1 MKLSYRPEIDGLRAI
16 AVGAVI
22 LYHSKINF
30 LNSEIFQGGFIGV
43 DIFFVISGYLITS
56 IILQELKTT
65 NDFSFKNFYE
75 RRARRILPVLILV
88 ILTSI
93 PFALFILM
101 PGSLVNFSKSIIY
114 SLVFSSN
121 FFFHFSGQIYGAESG
136 LLKPFLHTWS
146 LSVEEQFY
154 IIFPLIIFF
163 LFKRFNKNIFS
174 FLIVTFFLSLLVAIW
189 GSKNYPSFYFYALF
203 SRGWEVLAGS
213 ILAYFEQTLGRRGK
227 KKKINFILPS
237 IGLILILHSF
247 LFFDDTMRHPS
258 LITISPII
266 GVCLLIWFSNQN
278 EITTKILSSK
288 IFVGVGLISYS
299 LYLWHY
305 PIFAFSRITGV
316 IEADVLKKIILASI
330 IFLISILSYFL
341 IEKPARNRKYN
352 FKKILISIILFSSIS
367 SIFSF
372 YTIYKDGKINKV
384 NEYIAEQTSS
394 PLHQSKCK
402 FSSDKLNFLDDNF
415 FKINFD
421 YCKKNLG
428 KFILILG
435 DSHSVDLF
443 NSLSKTSSKN
453 NFIIGLNKAGCRPSK
468 IDWNKCQYSNALKFI
483 IKNQDD
489 IKYVFFNQKGSYLL
503 KDYVNLP
510 INLDKINEVMNYLIE
525 IKKVTN
531 KLYFIGPHM
540 EQKKNLQRKDVK
552 NMIEK
557 KFLVDNTKYDLIKL
571 DEKLKEI
578 ANENKIQYIS
588 LIQAI
593 NFKFSE
599 DFLVETNLTYS
610 NGDHWNDFGEIYFGK
625 RLISNSIFQ
634 DILIK

>member
-56 IILQELKTT
+56 IILQELKIT

-75 RRARRILPVLILV
+75 RRARRILPVLLLV

-93 PFALFILM
+93 PFALLILM
-101 PGSLVNFSKSIIY
+101 PGSLVNFSKSVIY

-174 FLIVTFFLSLLVAIW
+174 FLIVTFFLSLLIAIW

-213 ILAYFEQTLGRRGK
+213 LLAYFEQTLGRRSK
-227 KKKINFILPS
+227 KKKINFIFPI

-266 GVCLLIWFSNQN
+266 GVCLLIWFSNEN
-278 EITTKILSSK
+278 EIITKILSSK

-316 IEADVLKKIILASI
+316 IEADAFKKIILASI

-341 IEKPARNRKYN
+341 IEKPARNRKYK
-352 FKKILISIILFSSIS
+352 FKKILISIILFSSIL

-384 NEYIAEQTSS
+384 NEYIAEQVSS

-402 FSSDKLNFLDDNF
+402 FSSDKSNFLDDNF
-415 FKINFD
+415 FKMNFD

-428 KFILILG
+428 QFILILG

-453 NFIIGLNKAGCRPSK
+453 NFIIGFNKAGCRPSK

-489 IKYVFFNQKGSYLL
+489 IKYVLFNQKGSYLL

-552 NMIEK
+552 NMIES

-571 DEKLKEI
+571 DKRLKEI
-578 ANENKIQYIS
+578 AYENKIQYIS

-610 NGDHWNDFGEIYFGK
+610 NGDHWNYFGEIYFGK

>member
-43 DIFFVISGYLITS
+43 DVFFVISGYLITS
-56 IILQELKTT
+56 IILQELKIT

-93 PFALFILM
+93 PFALLILM

-163 LFKRFNKNIFS
+163 FFKRFNKNIFS
-174 FLIVTFFLSLLVAIW
+174 FLIVIFFLSLLIAIW
-189 GSKNYPSFYFYALF
+189 GSKNYPSFYFYVLF

-213 ILAYFEQTLGRRGK
+213 LLAYFEQTLGRRCK
-227 KKKINFILPS
+227 KKKINFIFPS

-247 LFFDDTMRHPS
+247 LFFDDTMQHPS
-258 LITISPII
+258 FITISPII
-266 GVCLLIWFSNQN
+266 GVCLIIWFSNQN
-278 EITTKILSSK
+278 EIITKILSSK

-316 IEADVLKKIILASI
+316 IEADVLKKIILALI

-352 FKKILISIILFSSIS
+352 FKKILISIILFSSIL

-384 NEYIAEQTSS
+384 NEYIAEQVSS

-402 FSSDKLNFLDDNF
+402 FSSDKSNFLDDNF
-415 FKINFD
+415 FKENFES
-421 YCKKNLG
+421 CKKNLG

-443 NSLSKTSSKN
+443 F
-453 NFIIGLNKAGCRPSK
+453 FI
-468 IDWNKCQYSNALKFI
+468 
-483 IKNQDD
+483 
-489 IKYVFFNQKGSYLL
+489 
-503 KDYVNLP
+503 
-510 INLDKINEVMNYLIE
+510 
-525 IKKVTN
+525 
-531 KLYFIGPHM
+531 
-540 EQKKNLQRKDVK
+540 
-552 NMIEK
+552 
-557 KFLVDNTKYDLIKL
+557 
-571 DEKLKEI
+571 
-578 ANENKIQYIS
+578 ENI
-588 LIQAI
+588 
-593 NFKFSE
+593 
-599 DFLVETNLTYS
+599 
-610 NGDHWNDFGEIYFGK
+610 
-625 RLISNSIFQ
+625 
-634 DILIK
+634 

>member
-56 IILQELKTT
+56 IILQELKIT

-75 RRARRILPVLILV
+75 RRARRILPVLLLV

-93 PFALFILM
+93 PFALLILM
-101 PGSLVNFSKSIIY
+101 PGSLVNFSKSVIY

-174 FLIVTFFLSLLVAIW
+174 FLIVTFFLSLLIAIW

-213 ILAYFEQTLGRRGK
+213 LLAYFEQTLGRRSK
-227 KKKINFILPS
+227 KKKINFIFPI

-266 GVCLLIWFSNQN
+266 GVCLLIWFSNEN
-278 EITTKILSSK
+278 EIITKILSSK

-316 IEADVLKKIILASI
+316 IEADAFKKIILASI

-341 IEKPARNRKYN
+341 IEKPARNRKYK
-352 FKKILISIILFSSIS
+352 FKKILISIILFSSIL

-384 NEYIAEQTSS
+384 NEYIAEQVSS

-402 FSSDKLNFLDDNF
+402 FSSDKSNFLDDNF
-415 FKINFD
+415 FKMNFD

-428 KFILILG
+428 QFILILG

-453 NFIIGLNKAGCRPSK
+453 NFIIGFNKPGCRPSK

-489 IKYVFFNQKGSYLL
+489 IKYVLFNQKGSYLL

-552 NMIEK
+552 NMIES

-571 DEKLKEI
+571 DKRLKEI
-578 ANENKIQYIS
+578 AYENKIQYIS

-610 NGDHWNDFGEIYFGK
+610 NADHWNYFGEIYFGK

>member
-56 IILQELKTT
+56 IILQELKIT

-75 RRARRILPVLILV
+75 RRARRILPVLLLV

-93 PFALFILM
+93 PFALLILM
-101 PGSLVNFSKSIIY
+101 PGSLVNFSKSVIY

-174 FLIVTFFLSLLVAIW
+174 FLIVTFFLSLLIAIW

-213 ILAYFEQTLGRRGK
+213 LLAYFEQTLGRRSK
-227 KKKINFILPS
+227 KKKINFIFPI

-266 GVCLLIWFSNQN
+266 GVCLLIWFSNEN
-278 EITTKILSSK
+278 EIITKILSSK

-316 IEADVLKKIILASI
+316 IEADAFKKIILASI

-341 IEKPARNRKYN
+341 IEKPARNRKYK
-352 FKKILISIILFSSIS
+352 FKKILISIILFSSIL

-384 NEYIAEQTSS
+384 NEYIAEQVSS

-402 FSSDKLNFLDDNF
+402 FSSDKSNFLDDNF
-415 FKINFD
+415 FKMNFD

-428 KFILILG
+428 QFILILG

-453 NFIIGLNKAGCRPSK
+453 NFIIGFNKPGCRPSK

-489 IKYVFFNQKGSYLL
+489 IKYVLFNQKGSYLL

-552 NMIEK
+552 NMIES

-571 DEKLKEI
+571 DKRLKEI
-578 ANENKIQYIS
+578 AYENKIQYIS

-610 NGDHWNDFGEIYFGK
+610 NGDHWNYFGEIYFGK